1 MSMFWWLVK
10 NEQLRYYRNRNA
22 EFQRR
27 EKERKQKEE
36 QEKQWKAEQY
46 REYLRL
52 KKLGE
57 KTDALKHEILDLKK
71 TIGAIKYP
79 TLYSKDNQIV
89 VDRNLLISLNHR
101 VNSLKK
107 QQSLL
112 KECDHW
118 YTMEFESIIRYFD
131 EIKKEYS
138 EYFNENVE
146 QKQQNKKPNKLS
158 NPVLYNK
165 LAHNIKNK
173 KFKNEKEKM
182 KMIKIIGASGLTTE
196 ERKSLISMIK

>member
-36 QEKQWKAEQY
+36 QEKQKRIEQHRYYLEHKAIDDEIKYLENTIKAIQY
-46 REYLRL
+46 PTIYNKDNNIIVNRDLLLDLNNRIN
-52 KKLGE
+52 
-57 KTDALKHEILDLKK
+57 ALKRK
-71 TIGAIKYP
+71 
-79 TLYSKDNQIV
+79 
-89 VDRNLLISLNHR
+89 
-101 VNSLKK
+101 SLKK
-107 QQSLL
+107 YGTSEITFGFVVDHFQEV
-112 KECDHW
+112 KEQ
-118 YTMEFESIIRYFD
+118 Y
-131 EIKKEYS
+131 K

-146 QKQQNKKPNKLS
+146 QKQQNKKLNKLS
-158 NPVLYNK
+158 NPALYNK

-182 KMIKIIGASGLTTE
+182 KMIKIVGASGLTTE
-196 ERKSLISMIK
+196 ERKRLISMIK

>member
-10 NEQLRYYRNRNA
+10 NEQLKYYRNRNA

-52 KKLGE
+52 KELRE
-57 KTDALKHEILDLKK
+57 KADALEKEILNLKK
-71 TIGAIKYP
+71 TIEAIKYP
-79 TLYSKDNQIV
+79 NIYNKDNHIV
-89 VDRNLLISLNHR
+89 IDRNLLLNLNHR

-112 KECDHW
+112 KECDYW
-118 YTMEFESIIRYFD
+118 YTMEFESIIKYFD

-158 NPVLYNK
+158 NPKLYNT

-182 KMIKIIGASGLTTE
+182 KMIKIVGASGLTVE

>member
-10 NEQLRYYRNRNA
+10 NEQLRYYRNKNA

-36 QEKQWKAEQY
+36 QEKQKRIE
-46 REYLRL
+46 RERYYSKCGVIENEIKYLRN
-52 KKLGE
+52 
-57 KTDALKHEILDLKK
+57 TIDAILYPTIYNKDNHIIVNRDLLLDLNNRINVLKRQPLE
-71 TIGAIKYP
+71 KYGI
-79 TLYSKDNQIV
+79 TEITFGFV
-89 VDRNLLISLNHR
+89 VDRFQE
-101 VNSLKK
+101 V
-107 QQSLL
+107 
-112 KECDHW
+112 KEQ
-118 YTMEFESIIRYFD
+118 Y
-131 EIKKEYS
+131 K
-138 EYFNENVE
+138 EYFNENSQ

-158 NPVLYNK
+158 NPALYNK

-182 KMIKIIGASGLTTE
+182 KMIKIVGASGLTTE

>member
-10 NEQLRYYRNRNA
+10 NEQLRYYRNKNA

-36 QEKQWKAEQY
+36 QEKQKRIEQHRYYLEHKAI
-46 REYLRL
+46 
-52 KKLGE
+52 
-57 KTDALKHEILDLKK
+57 D
-71 TIGAIKYP
+71 
-79 TLYSKDNQIV
+79 
-89 VDRNLLISLNHR
+89 
-101 VNSLKK
+101 
-107 QQSLL
+107 
-112 KECDHW
+112 
-118 YTMEFESIIRYFD
+118 D
-131 EIKKEYS
+131 EIKYLENTIKTIQYPTIYNKDNHIIINRDLLLDLNNRINALKRKSLEKYGTSEIIFGFVVDHFQEVKEQYK
-138 EYFNENVE
+138 EYFNENSQ

-158 NPVLYNK
+158 NPELYNK

-182 KMIKIIGASGLTTE
+182 KMIKIVGASGLTVE

>member
-27 EKERKQKEE
+27 EKERKQKDE

-52 KKLGE
+52 KELGE

-71 TIGAIKYP
+71 TIGAIKCP
-79 TLYSKDNQIV
+79 TLYSKDNQVI
-89 VDRNLLISLNHR
+89 VDRNLLISLNRR
-101 VNSLKK
+101 VDLLKK
-107 QQSLL
+107 QQELL
-112 KECDHW
+112 KECEYW
-118 YTMEFESIIRYFD
+118 YKLEFESIIKNFD

-138 EYFNENVE
+138 EYFNENKE
-146 QKQQNKKPNKLS
+146 QKRQTNKPNELS
-158 NPVLYNK
+158 NPKLYNT
-165 LAHNIKNK
+165 LAHNIQNK

-182 KMIKIIGASGLTTE
+182 KMIKIVGASGLTTE

>member
-36 QEKQWKAEQY
+36 QEKQKRIEQHRYYLEHKAI
-46 REYLRL
+46 
-52 KKLGE
+52 
-57 KTDALKHEILDLKK
+57 D
-71 TIGAIKYP
+71 
-79 TLYSKDNQIV
+79 
-89 VDRNLLISLNHR
+89 
-101 VNSLKK
+101 
-107 QQSLL
+107 
-112 KECDHW
+112 
-118 YTMEFESIIRYFD
+118 D
-131 EIKKEYS
+131 EIKYLENTIKAIQYPTIYNKDNHIIVNRDLLLDLNNRINALKRKSLEKYGTSEIIFGFVVDNFQEVKEQYK
-138 EYFNENVE
+138 EYFNENSQ

-158 NPVLYNK
+158 NPALYNK

-182 KMIKIIGASGLTTE
+182 KMIKIVGASGLTTE

>member
-10 NEQLRYYRNRNA
+10 NEQLRYYRNKNA

-36 QEKQWKAEQY
+36 QEKQKRIERERYYSKCGAIENEIKYLRNTIDAILYPTIYNKDNHVIVNRDLLLDLNNRINVLKRQPLEKYGITEITFGFAVDRFQEVKEQY
-46 REYLRL
+46 
-52 KKLGE
+52 K
-57 KTDALKHEILDLKK
+57 
-71 TIGAIKYP
+71 
-79 TLYSKDNQIV
+79 
-89 VDRNLLISLNHR
+89 
-101 VNSLKK
+101 
-107 QQSLL
+107 
-112 KECDHW
+112 
-118 YTMEFESIIRYFD
+118 
-131 EIKKEYS
+131 
-138 EYFNENVE
+138 EYFNENHQ

-182 KMIKIIGASGLTTE
+182 KMIKIVGASGLTTE